1 MATSNDAP
9 FVVSRQEARA
19 QGLLWYF
26 LKPCVHGHISRRMVS
41 NKTCLECHRL
51 RRAAVRLDS
60 PELVKAQKAASYLR
74 HRDSV
79 IAKAKAYQDADP
91 ARMHARQKAYRQAN
105 KEQLAATIKEWSKA
119 NRPLLRAHERNRRDR
134 KRGAEGSHTF
144 AQIQAMA
151 VRQRF
156 LCANPVCR
164 ISIRNGWHEDH
175 IMPIALGGSN
185 WITNIQLLCPH
196 CNQSKHARHPIDWAH
211 MNGLLV

>member
-9 FVVSRQEARA
+9 FVISRQEARTH
-19 QGLLWYF
+19 GLSWYF
-26 LKPCVHGHISRRMVS
+26 LKPCMHEHSAKRLIS
-41 NKTCLECHRL
+41 NKVCLECHRI
-51 RRAAVRLDS
+51 RRAALRVSDPVR
-60 PELVKAQKAASYLR
+60 VKRAKAASYVR
-74 HRDSV
+74 HRDAV
-79 IAKAKAYQDADP
+79 KAKVMTYTASNPEKVYQ
-91 ARMHARQKAYRQAN
+91 RRRKHRQAN

-119 NRPLLRAHERNRRDR
+119 NRPLLRTHERNRRDR

-151 VRQRF
+151 VRQGF

-196 CNQSKHARHPIDWAH
+196 CNQSKHARHPIDWAR